1 MNDSG
6 KGCHSGG
13 QAEAEGCKAYPYLSF
28 RKGVWREI
36 VRYVQRDI
44 GPVEC
49 LVELGPGFC
58 DFINQ
63 YPARRKICFELNP
76 AMNEWAGDAVDMRLK
91 SALALRELGEE
102 SADCLFASNFLEHL
116 DEKDLGALM
125 PQIRSVLK
133 KGGRLVL
140 IQPNYRLCGER
151 YFEDVT
157 HKTVFSDENIA
168 GFLKESGFRVVKTVP
183 GLLPFSMNSRL
194 PKWPLLI
201 RLYLSLPLKPRAA
214 QMYVVAEK
222 E

>member
-6 KGCHSGG
+6 NGCQRGG
-13 QAEAEGCKAYPYLSF
+13 QAGSEGCKTYPYLSF

-36 VRYVQRDI
+36 VRYVRRDI
-44 GPVEC
+44 GPVESM
-49 LVELGPGFC
+49 VELGPGFC

-63 YPARRKICFELNP
+63 YPAQRKICFELNP
-76 AMNEWAGDAVDMRLK
+76 GMKEWAGDAVDMRLK
-91 SALALRELGEE
+91 SVLSLQEIGEQ
-102 SADCLFASNFLEHL
+102 STDFLFASNFLEHL
-116 DEKDLGALM
+116 DDKDLGTLM

-133 KGGRLVL
+133 KGGRLAL
-140 IQPNYRLCGER
+140 IQPNYRLCAER

-168 GFLKESGFRVVKTVP
+168 GFLAESGFRMVKLVP
-183 GLLPFSMNSRL
+183 GLLPFTMNSRL

-201 RLYLSLPLKPRAA
+201 RIYLSLPFKPMAA